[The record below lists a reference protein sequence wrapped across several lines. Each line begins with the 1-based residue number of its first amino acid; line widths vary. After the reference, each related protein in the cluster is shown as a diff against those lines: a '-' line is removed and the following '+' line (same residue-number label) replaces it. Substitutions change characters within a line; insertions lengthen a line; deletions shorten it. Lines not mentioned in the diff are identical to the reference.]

1 MAAAGDH
8 QNAEC
13 AAPESLLALQIVER
27 AADDTLD
34 QKFRILATCV
44 WVTLGLMPRAVFDV
58 IQAIANIDTRM
69 NPNCGQCEPCQSVN
83 W

>member
-1 MAAAGDH
+1 MAATGD

-13 AAPESLLALQIVER
+13 VAPKSLLALQIVER

-58 IQAIANIDTRM
+58 IQAIANIDTRK
-69 NPNCGQCEPCQSVN
+69 NPDCGQCEPCQSVN

>member
-1 MAAAGDH
+1 MAAAGD